1 MLEFSNDTIFE
12 IPEEYSFI
20 NISCYIKKIN
30 NNFTVYTF
38 KNITEQKKIDN
49 MSAEFISNITH
60 ELKTPLTSIIGFA
73 DTLKEV
79 EDENDRQ
86 IFYDIISKEAI
97 RLNNLISDI
106 LIFQKFKHRMI

>member
-1 MLEFSNDTIFE
+1 ML
-12 IPEEYSFI
+12 Y
-20 NISCYIKKIN
+20 KKIN